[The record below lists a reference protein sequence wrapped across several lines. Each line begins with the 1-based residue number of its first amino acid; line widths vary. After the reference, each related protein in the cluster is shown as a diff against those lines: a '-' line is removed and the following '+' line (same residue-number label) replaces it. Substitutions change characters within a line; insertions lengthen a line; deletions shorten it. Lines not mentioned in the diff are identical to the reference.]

1 MYYIVSEICIG
12 CIGRCFL
19 EDCFYRY
26 CQQIISAV
34 ANESLI
40 PYNLIKRR
48 PETQITFNTVTS
60 NVNPNQIKKDVK
72 YCSVFRTVD
81 LVPYKYKQ

>member
-1 MYYIVSEICIG
+1 MYYIVSEICIE
-12 CIGRCFL
+12 CIGGCFL
-19 EDCFYRY
+19 EDCFYCY
-26 CQQIISAV
+26 CQQIIPAV

-40 PYNLIKRR
+40 PYG
-48 PETQITFNTVTS
+48 NTVTS
-60 NVNPNQIKKDVK
+60 NANPNQIKKDVK